1 VKFNSVNQNPASS
14 SAGELVLEP
23 EPDNSNLSRLI
34 KEGDARSYE
43 LLFRRLYPRLCAY
56 AQKFVLDSDVSE
68 EIVQALFHSLWE
80 HRDRID
86 ENQSLHAYLFTSV
99 KNRSLNF
106 LESKKSRSK
115 HAELL
120 WYLYVQRSTEN
131 DNAYQSLLLNDLEKD
146 LNTALAHLPKECKRI
161 FELSR
166 FEGLKY
172 QEIAQRLN
180 ISIKT
185 VETQMSRALTR
196 LRLELREH
204 LLLWVAF
211 FLIN

>member
-1 VKFNSVNQNPASS
+1 
-14 SAGELVLEP
+14 VLES

-68 EIVQALFHSLWE
+68 EIVQGLFHSLWE

-131 DNAYQSLLLNDLEKD
+131 DNTYQSLLLNDLEKD

-180 ISIKT
+180 ISNT
-185 VETQMSRALTR
+185 NVAGAYQAATGTSRTPFGVGRILSDKLKLLSLSGYIPALPV
-196 LRLELREH
+196 L
-204 LLLWVAF
+204 VV
-211 FLIN
+211 